1 MTAVVVFGCYR
12 ILPKKEDVPFGI
24 GKEAAK
30 GMVAFFFCPM
40 SRLSGFVKQLN
51 IQFAGFSMNNLGHI
65 NINDSTN
72 DVDRGSACFYNISMD
87 IPEKQIKNLRLE
99 HISKTFPG
107 VRACG
112 DISLS
117 VGQSEV
123 LALVG
128 ENGAGKTTLM
138 NILMGLY
145 QSDTGRILINEEPV
159 HFLSPRDAIAAGLGM
174 VHQQY
179 MLVPNMTVLE
189 NVALGF
195 RKAHNPL
202 KLDYDMVRA
211 RIEEISARYGL
222 PADPN
227 AYIWQLSVGEQQR
240 VELVKTLC
248 LGARFL
254 ILDEPTSAL
263 TPQETDELIA
273 LLKRMSAELSIIFIS
288 HKLQEVKS
296 LSDKVTILRRGEVVF
311 QGNTAD
317 HSPQEIAALMTG
329 HKVELPKR
337 EDSGGSGGG
346 EIALDIRDL
355 SVKSDRGFLALDK
368 FCLQVKSGE
377 IMGLAGVA
385 GNGQRELAEAVNG
398 LRKTESGEIRFFGV
412 DLANK
417 PPAFVIRSGMGYIPE
432 ERNIEGIVPSFSIR
446 ENIILKDNN
455 QSEYSHNGF
464 LKQKYINEKA
474 ETLREQFDIRCSNTQ
489 AAAGSLS
496 GGNIQKV
503 ILARELT
510 RSPRFLVAVYPTRGL
525 DMGAA
530 EFIHKQL
537 LAKRREGYGILLVS
551 EELEEIMNLSDRIA
565 VIFKGQIQKVLN
577 GEEANLR
584 NLGIL
589 MAGVKDE

>member
-1 MTAVVVFGCYR
+1 MPENNT
-12 ILPKKEDVPFGI
+12 E
-24 GKEAAK
+24 
-30 GMVAFFFCPM
+30 
-40 SRLSGFVKQLN
+40 N
-51 IQFAGFSMNNLGHI
+51 IKS
-65 NINDSTN
+65 
-72 DVDRGSACFYNISMD
+72 
-87 IPEKQIKNLRLE
+87 LRLE
-99 HISKTFPG
+99 HISKGFPG
-107 VRACG
+107 VQACS

-117 VGQSEV
+117 VGSGEV

-145 QSDTGRILINEEPV
+145 QSDSGRIFINDKAV
-159 HFLSPRDAIAAGLGM
+159 HFHNPTDAIQAGLGM

-189 NVALGF
+189 NVALGY
-195 RKAHNPL
+195 RQAWNPVR
-202 KLDYDMVRA
+202 LDYAMVRK
-211 RIEEISARYGL
+211 RLEEISSHYSL
-222 PADPN
+222 PVDPD

-311 QGNTAD
+311 QGNTAEHTPED
-317 HSPQEIAALMTG
+317 IAALMTG
-329 HKVELPKR
+329 HQVELPKR
-337 EDSGGSGGG
+337 DATGAGSGK
-346 EIALDIRDL
+346 IALDIRNL
-355 SVKSDRGFLALDK
+355 TVKSDRGFLALDD
-368 FCLQVKSGE
+368 LHLAVREGE
-377 IMGLAGVA
+377 IMGLAGVS
-385 GNGQRELAEAVNG
+385 GNGQRELAEAMNG
-398 LRKTESGEIRFFGV
+398 LRKTESGQILFFGK

-417 PPAFVIRSGMGYIPE
+417 TASFCIRSGMGYIPE
-432 ERNIEGIVPSFSIR
+432 ERNTEGIVPSFSIS
-446 ENIILKDNN
+446 ENIILKDTG
-455 QSEYSHNGF
+455 QKEYSHNGI
-464 LKQKYINEKA
+464 LRLGYINKKTED
-474 ETLREQFDIRCSNTQ
+474 LISRFDIRCPGYSIP
-489 AAAGSLS
+489 AGSLS

-510 RSPRFLVAVYPTRGL
+510 RNPRFLVAVYPTRGL

-537 LAKRREGYGILLVS
+537 LAKRKEGYGILLIS
-551 EELEEIMNLSDRIA
+551 EELEEIINLSDRIA
-565 VIFKGQIQKVLN
+565 VIFKGRIQKILDSA
-577 GEEANLR
+577 EADFR
-584 NLGIL
+584 KLGIL
-589 MAGVKDE
+589 MAGIPDE